1 MILSVLGT
9 EFFKVRDPEN
19 FGTMFRT
26 VYSLWLAIAF
36 GSWDN
41 NLPVLREDK
50 TIDVGVLLYLIVVV
64 IVLLWVALQVH
75 LHPFMRVHAS
85 IGVPSNGLY
94 YAARVLILCPADP
107 WVSFRYELLNSKP

>member
-9 EFFKVRDPEN
+9 EFFKFRDPEN

-41 NLPVLREDK
+41 NLPVQREDK
-50 TIDVGVLLYLIVVV
+50 TVDFGVLLYIIVVV
-64 IVLLWVALQVH
+64 IVLLWVALQV
-75 LHPFMRVHAS
+75 RRANV
-85 IGVPSNGLY
+85 
-94 YAARVLILCPADP
+94 P
-107 WVSFRYELLNSKP
+107 WVCIYMYIYIDTHTYIRVYL